1 MLAHVNDALASGAR
15 RRATSTSTS
24 VLLIGAIG
32 PLGNAVLQVLSGSQR
47 RVLLA
52 VRAPLQ
58 VTVEGITPINLH
70 DASADVAVV
79 VFDHSRA
86 ADGREAA
93 IARCAPAELLAL
105 AKQLRARGT
114 KALVVVTPHQEA
126 SLPQA
131 LRAGLLDLDEHA
143 LSAMGFDH
151 LLLIRPAQRAAGTGV
166 PQAPL
171 QRVANALLG
180 TLRMMVPQQ
189 EQPVLTRKVAAFVEC
204 AMGALPLAAP
214 GTYIAS
220 ADTLWQSAQQSSPLG
235 AVQRWLRLSPVE
247 QEAANCGAPLAI
259 HRR

>member
-1 MLAHVNDALASGAR
+1 MHAHVNDALASGAHR
-15 RRATSTSTS
+15 MAAPASTS

-32 PLGNAVLQVLSGSQR
+32 PLGNAVLQVLPSSSR

-52 VRAPLQ
+52 VRGSLQ
-58 VTVEGITPINLH
+58 VTFDGITPVSLQ
-70 DASADVAVV
+70 DASADIAVV

-105 AKQLRARGT
+105 AMQLRERGT
-114 KALVVVTPHQEA
+114 KALLVVTPHKEA

-131 LRAGLLDLDEHA
+131 LRAGLLDLNEQA
-143 LSAMGFDH
+143 LAAMGFEH
-151 LLLIRPAQRAAGTGV
+151 LLLIRPAQQAANSSA

-204 AMGALPLAAP
+204 ALRALPQAAP
-214 GTYIAS
+214 GTYIAG
-220 ADTLWQSAQQSSPLG
+220 ADTLWHSAQQPSPFN
-235 AVQRWLRLSPVE
+235 AVQRWLRIAPE
-247 QEAANCGAPLAI
+247 QETTQRGAPLAM
-259 HRR
+259 RSR